1 MDKKGFTL
9 VELLTV
15 IVLLAIIAAITTPVI
30 INVIND
36 SRENA
41 YEEQVRLITSAAERW
56 GTENMTYLNGKE
68 SCYLS
73 AEKLSKEGYLSAK
86 KIKNPK
92 NPRNNMGVVEITV
105 NNGKYEY
112 VYKET
117 SDPGTDNC
125 LPDE

>member
-1 MDKKGFTL
+1 MNKNGFTL
-9 VELLTV
+9 IELLTV

-36 SRENA
+36 SRDNA
-41 YEEQVRLITSAAERW
+41 YKEQVRLITSAAERW
-56 GTENMTYLNGKE
+56 GTENITYLNGIEEK
-68 SCYLS
+68 CQIS
-73 AEKLSKEGYLSAK
+73 AEILSEEGYLSSD

-92 NPRNNMGVVEITV
+92 NPRNNMGVVEIIV

-117 SDPGTDNC
+117 SESVSC
-125 LPDE
+125 LPN

>member
-56 GTENMTYLNGKE
+56 GTENMTYLNGKG

-73 AEKLSKEGYLSAK
+73 AEKLSEEGYLSAE
-86 KIKNPK
+86 KIINPK
-92 NPRNNMGVVEITV
+92 KPSENMGVVEITV

-117 SDPGTDNC
+117 SETVSC
-125 LPDE
+125 LPN